1 MEDGLLDP
9 QVHGRLDDLRLEVEE
24 LRAARSRLIASAD
37 AERRRIER
45 DLHDGVQQQLVALAV
60 NLQLARQLADG
71 DPAAL
76 MPLLEEI
83 GRDVQEALE
92 DVRRLA
98 SRVYPAFLLDRGL
111 VDALRAAAAQAAVP
125 THVEALPS
133 VGRYSTEIEAAAY
146 FCCVEALE
154 DAAGPPQPG
163 ERATIRLR
171 QAERALVFDVVVEGG
186 GPGPWAEK
194 DLLGI
199 GDRLGAVGGRLEVSP
214 DTGRGARLSGT
225 IPLAS

>member
-1 MEDGLLDP
+1 M
-9 QVHGRLDDLRLEVEE
+9 
-24 LRAARSRLIASAD
+24 
-37 AERRRIER
+37 
-45 DLHDGVQQQLVALAV
+45 QQHLVALAV
-60 NLQLARQLADG
+60 NLQLARRLADG
-71 DPAAL
+71 DPSAL
-76 MPLLEEI
+76 MSLLEEI

-111 VDALRAAAAQAAVP
+111 VEALRAAAAEAAVA
-125 THVEALPS
+125 THVEAPPS
-133 VGRYSTEIEAAAY
+133 VGRYSAEIEAAAY
-146 FCCVEALE
+146 FCCMEALE
-154 DAAGPPQPG
+154 DGAGPPRG

-199 GDRLGAVGGRLEVSP
+199 GDRLDAVGGRLGVSP
-214 DTGRGARLSGT
+214 DTGRGACLSGT